1 MVNLIFNLMVVLC
14 VMYLF
19 SSGREYMKHAAKES
33 FRPFWLDIVL
43 MSWFACYSFYLLFY
57 PDQCAIRYQLYNAPI
72 VVHLAQLC
80 IHAFK
85 FNKKNGN

>member
-1 MVNLIFNLMVVLC
+1 MLNVVFNTIVVLC

-19 SSGREYMKHAAKES
+19 SSGREYMKFAAKQS
-33 FRPFWLDIVL
+33 LRPFWLDIVL
-43 MSWFACYSFYLLFY
+43 MGWFACYSFYLLFY
-57 PDQCAIRYQLYNAPI
+57 PDQCAMRYQLYNAPI